1 MNVTKFLHQGV
12 SGGEHIA
19 MVGWNNS
26 IKMIRRIGIVCVL
39 IISLFTVANARITW
53 GQETLVKIGILAK
66 RGTARCLEKWSPTA
80 EYLTA
85 NIPGKTFV
93 IVPLD
98 YDQIYRSIEN
108 GEVDF
113 ILANPS
119 FYVKLESWYGV
130 SRIATLK
137 NMRLGGVYTEY
148 GGVIF
153 CKANRSDIQHLE
165 DLKDKTFMAAD
176 ETSLGG
182 WRAAWRELKNKGIDP
197 YHDFKEFRFGG
208 THDVVVYAVRDWKV
222 DAGAVR
228 TDTLERMQ
236 AEGKINLQDFHVIHG
251 HVRWEVPVPFLHS
264 TRSYPEWPFAKVKQ
278 TSAELTEKV
287 AIALLKMS
295 RDSAAAKAARCAGW
309 TIPLN
314 YQSVHEC
321 LKELKL
327 GPYKD
332 LGNITPLDI
341 FKQYW
346 QWILAAFVLFAAM
359 ASSTFIIIRLNRN
372 IRNSHVRL
380 QQEVE
385 ERKRTE
391 EALRESEEHFR
402 ELVEN
407 SLVGISI
414 IKNDQIVYQNPE
426 QEKLFG
432 HLLESL
438 QVPNFENVYPEDVKK
453 VKEFYQKTRS
463 GENGNPDINFR
474 FYPFGKKGS
483 KANMRWVQCRASLIQ
498 YQGGKAILLNVMDVT
513 RTKELERLV
522 MMQDKMASLGCVAAG
537 IAHEVRN
544 PLTGVNTYLYTLEEL
559 CNSDT
564 LEQKDLEMVR
574 QIVGQIKVASNKIE
588 SVIRR
593 VMDFSRPGSPEMVL
607 VDINRSLQEA
617 INLSSVTL
625 RKARIKIEE
634 SLDQDLPQCYAN
646 PNLIEQ
652 VILNLINNAA
662 KAMENTYGTKN
673 IKITSYL
680 KNSSIIVGIS
690 DSGPGV
696 PFEIRDRIFDPFF
709 SNKDGMGIGLSIV
722 HRIITDHGGSLY
734 VDTSEWGGAE
744 FRIEL
749 PIKKKE

>member
-1 MNVTKFLHQGV
+1 
-12 SGGEHIA
+12 
-19 MVGWNNS
+19 
-26 IKMIRRIGIVCVL
+26 MIRRAGVTCL
-39 IISLFTVANARITW
+39 FIISLFTLANARISW
-53 GQETLVKIGILAK
+53 AQETLVKIAVLAK
-66 RGTARCLEKWSPTA
+66 RGEDLCLKKWSPTA
-80 EYLTA
+80 EYLA
-85 NIPGKTFV
+85 AKIPGKNFV

-98 YDQIYRSIEN
+98 HDQIYSLVEKA
-108 GEVDF
+108 EVDF

-119 FYVKLESWYGV
+119 LYVELESWYGV
-130 SRIATLK
+130 NRIATLQ
-137 NMRLGGVYTEY
+137 NLRLGGVYTKY

-153 CKANRSDIQHLE
+153 CKVTRSDIKHLA
-165 DLKDKTFMAAD
+165 DLKGKSFMAVD
-176 ETSLGG
+176 GNSFGG
-182 WRAAWRELKNKGIDP
+182 WRMAWRELKDKGIDP
-197 YHDFKEFRFGG
+197 DRDFVEFKFGS
-208 THDVVVYAVRDWKV
+208 THDAVVYAVRDGKV
-222 DAGAVR
+222 DAGTVR
-228 TDTLERMQ
+228 TDTLERMEV
-236 AEGKINLQDFHVIHG
+236 EGKIDLGDFNVIQKHEEG
-251 HVRWEVPVPFLHS
+251 DIPFLYS
-264 TRSYPEWPFAKVKQ
+264 TRLYPEWPFARVKH
-278 TSAELTEKV
+278 TPDELAEKV
-287 AIALLKMS
+287 AIALLEMPQ
-295 RDSAAAKAARCAGW
+295 DSSAAKAARCAGW

-346 QWILAAFVLFAAM
+346 QWISAAFVLFAAM

-426 QEKLFG
+426 HEKLFG

-438 QVPNFENVYPEDVKK
+438 QVPNFENVYPKDVKK

-498 YQGGKAILLNVMDVT
+498 YQGGKAILLNIMDVT
-513 RTKELERLV
+513 RTRELERLV

-537 IAHEVRN
+537 IAHEIRN
-544 PLTGVNTYLYTLEEL
+544 PLTGVNTYLYTLEEV

-564 LEQKDLEMVR
+564 LEERDLEMVR
-574 QIVGQIKVASNKIE
+574 QIVGQIKIASNKIE

-607 VDINRSLQEA
+607 VDINQSLQEA

-634 SLDQDLPQCYAN
+634 SLAQDLPQCCAN
-646 PNLIEQ
+646 PNLVEQ

-662 KAMENTYGTKN
+662 KAMENTHGTKK
-673 IKITSYL
+673 IKITSSL
-680 KNSSIIVGIS
+680 RNGSIIVGVS

-749 PIKKKE
+749 PIKRKE